1 MAQETRP
8 PSPRTDSDIR
18 TDYAL
23 IAVATGAALF
33 ALVYLILI

>member
-1 MAQETRP
+1 MVQETRQSP
-8 PSPRTDSDIR
+8 PATHSDIG

-23 IAVATGAALF
+23 IAAATGAALL

>member
-8 PSPRTDSDIR
+8 PSPAARSDIR

-23 IAVATGAALF
+23 IAVATGAALL

>member
-1 MAQETRP
+1 MAQETHR
-8 PSPRTDSDIR
+8 SSRAAHSDIR

-23 IAVATGAALF
+23 IAMATGAALL

>member
-8 PSPRTDSDIR
+8 SPPAAHSDLR

-23 IAVATGAALF
+23 IAMATGAALF

>member
-1 MAQETRP
+1 MVQETQRSRP
-8 PSPRTDSDIR
+8 AAPSDIR

-23 IAVATGAALF
+23 IAMATGAALI

>member
-1 MAQETRP
+1 MAQKNHRSS
-8 PSPRTDSDIR
+8 PSADSDIR

-33 ALVYLILI
+33 ALVYFILI